1 MVRHVYYCP
10 SYLVIMELNIKFATD
25 VGRVRDHNEDDY
37 LALEGE
43 PKKLPVDAL
52 LVVADGMGGHA
63 AGEVASR
70 LTIEK
75 VLEAVTALSDQER
88 SLEGNEFGAFL
99 SNMLKDVNS
108 QGWQAGQE
116 PSHRGMGTTC
126 TLAAVRETQLYL
138 SHVGDSRAYLLRNG
152 DLHQL
157 TTDHSWV
164 EEAVAQGILTSEQ
177 ARVHPNRNVITRAI
191 GIHPTV
197 EIDTIAMPIL
207 QYDVLLLCSDGLNS
221 MITDDEIKSI
231 FKINSIGEVCE
242 ALIKSANDHGGHDN
256 TTVIVAAIE

>member
-1 MVRHVYYCP
+1 MQ
-10 SYLVIMELNIKFATD
+10 INIKSATS
-25 VGRVRDHNEDDY
+25 VGNVRDHNEDDY
-37 LALEGE
+37 ITLTAHENE
-43 PKKLPVDAL
+43 IPFDAL

-75 VLEAVTALSDQER
+75 IVEALSQPDR

-99 SNMLKDVNS
+99 TSMLKDVNS
-108 QGWQAGQE
+108 QVWEAGQE
-116 PSHRGMGTTC
+116 PIHRGMGTTC
-126 TLAAVRETQLYL
+126 TLAAIRETQLFL
-138 SHVGDSRAYLLRNG
+138 SQVGDSRAYLLRAG

-164 EEAVAQGILTSEQ
+164 EEAVAQGMLTPEQ

-197 EIDTIAMPIL
+197 EVDTTAMPI
-207 QYDVLLLCSDGLNS
+207 QEGDTLLICSDGLNS
-221 MITDDEIKSI
+221 MIDDDKIKTILKSNQI
-231 FKINSIGEVCE
+231 DEVCQE
-242 ALIKSANDHGGHDN
+242 LIKGANDSGGHDN
-256 TTVIVAAIE
+256 TTVIVAVIE

>member
-1 MVRHVYYCP
+1 MR
-10 SYLVIMELNIKFATD
+10 INIKSGTSI
-25 VGRVRDHNEDDY
+25 GKVRDHNEDNY
-37 LALEGE
+37 ITLTAHENKI
-43 PKKLPVDAL
+43 PFDAL

-75 VLEAVTALSDQER
+75 IIEAIKSLSEEDR

-99 SNMLKDVNS
+99 TSMLKDVNS
-108 QGWQAGQE
+108 QVWEAGQE
-116 PSHRGMGTTC
+116 PIHRGMGTTC
-126 TLAAVRETQLYL
+126 TLAAIRETQLFL
-138 SHVGDSRAYLLRNG
+138 SQVGDSRAYLLRAG

-164 EEAVAQGILTSEQ
+164 EEAVAQGMLTPEQ

-197 EIDTIAMPIL
+197 EVDTTAMPI
-207 QYDVLLLCSDGLNS
+207 QEGDILLICSDGLNS
-221 MITDDEIKSI
+221 MIDDDQIKTILKSNQI
-231 FKINSIGEVCE
+231 DEVCE
-242 ALIKSANDHGGHDN
+242 GLIEGANDSGGHDN
-256 TTVIVAAIE
+256 TTVIVAVIE